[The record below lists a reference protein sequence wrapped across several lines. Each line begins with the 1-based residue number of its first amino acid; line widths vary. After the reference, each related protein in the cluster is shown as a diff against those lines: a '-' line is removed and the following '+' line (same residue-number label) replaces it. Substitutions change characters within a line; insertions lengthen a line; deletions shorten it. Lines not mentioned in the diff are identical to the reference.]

1 MPTYDYPK
9 KITKALKEI
18 GLESKDCLW
27 DCRGQWVLNHKSC
40 ERLAA
45 HAGITFD
52 NPENIE
58 TDADKGIAIIMVKG
72 YLGDKSEWS
81 YGEATPKNSKNAY
94 PYAMAEKRAKD
105 RVILKLIGMSGD
117 IYSES
122 ESDEFRDDI
131 AAQEKS
137 DKKAE
142 KERVDTSVWGKIGK
156 KAGQEAKN
164 QLTNYYAIS
173 VGSDDAKSKDALS
186 EAKKIF
192 EWAIKH
198 NLVIIQDQYL
208 KLFDNKLKSA

>member
-1 MPTYDYPK
+1 MPTYDYPEK
-9 KITKALKEI
+9 VTKVLKEI

-27 DCRGQWVLNHKSC
+27 DCHGTWVLKHKAC

-52 NPENIE
+52 NPQNIE

-72 YLGDKSEWS
+72 YLGKQSEWS

-137 DKKAE
+137 NKKVE
-142 KERVDTSVWGKIGK
+142 QERVDTSVYGKVGK
-156 KAGQEAKN
+156 KKATEEIKKLTPLFAKF
-164 QLTNYYAIS
+164 Q
-173 VGSDDAKSKDALS
+173 SDDKKMSDEALKDA
-186 EAKKIF
+186 KGIN
-192 EWAIKH
+192 EWAKKH
-198 NLVIIQDQYL
+198 NLSIVQERYY
-208 KLFDNKLKSA
+208 KLFERKKSA

>member
-1 MPTYDYPK
+1 MATYSYPK
-9 KITKALKEI
+9 NVTNALKEV

-27 DCRGQWVLNHKSC
+27 DCHGTWVLNHKTC

-45 HAGITFD
+45 HKGITFD
-52 NPENIE
+52 NPVNVE

-81 YGEATPKNSKNAY
+81 YGEATPKNSKNSY

-117 IYSES
+117 VYSES
-122 ESDEFRDDI
+122 ESDEFKDDI
-131 AAQEKS
+131 AAQEKA
-137 DKKAE
+137 DKKKE
-142 KERVDTSVWGKIGK
+142 KEKVDTSVWGKIGK

-164 QLTNYYAIS
+164 ELTNYYAIS
-173 VGSDDAKSKDALS
+173 VGSNTQKSKEALV
-186 EAKKIF
+186 EAKKIYK
-192 EWAIKH
+192 WAEKH

-208 KLFDNKLKSA
+208 KLFEKKKSA

>member
-1 MPTYDYPK
+1 MATYDYPE

-18 GLESKDCLW
+18 GLKSKDCLW

-40 ERLAA
+40 ERLAE
-45 HAGITFD
+45 HAGIIFD
-52 NPENIE
+52 NPETIE
-58 TDADKGIAIIMVKG
+58 ADTENGIAVALVRG
-72 YLGDKSEWS
+72 HLGDRSEWS
-81 YGEATPKNSKNAY
+81 YGEASPKNSKNSY

-117 IYSES
+117 VYSES

-131 AAQEKS
+131 AAQEKL
-137 DKKAE
+137 DKKIE
-142 KERVDTSVWGKIGK
+142 KQNVDTSVWGKIGK
-156 KAGQEAKN
+156 KAGLEAKN
-164 QLTNYYAIS
+164 ELTNYYAIS
-173 VGSDDAKSKDALS
+173 VAQDKAKAKDALS